1 MGGADDYTRVVL
13 TMIDKV
19 ADLEKRARNGEAS
32 AFGQLARMYDRDLRN
47 VVWSVLRSPQMTDDV
62 MQSAYE
68 RAFRNIGSFDGRSSV
83 KTWLS
88 SVCYRTAI
96 DHIRYEGRR
105 RHPSMDDENA
115 AVSYDMSAASG
126 GDLAVR
132 VVDREQLSQAMAQL
146 SADEAAILTMTAG
159 LGYSYDEVASIM
171 DIARGTVASRASR
184 ARRRLQQELER

>member
-1 MGGADDYTRVVL
+1 
-13 TMIDKV
+13 MIDGV
-19 ADLEKRARNGEAS
+19 DDLEQRARRGEAA
-32 AFGQLARMYDRDLRN
+32 AFGQLARIYDRDLRN
-47 VVWSVLRSPQMTDDV
+47 VVWSVLRSPNLVDDV

-68 RAFRNIGSFDGRSSV
+68 RAFRKVGSFDGRSSM

-88 SVCYRTAI
+88 SICYRTAI

-105 RHPSMDDENA
+105 RHPSIDDEHLS
-115 AVSYDMSAASG
+115 VSFDETLATG

-132 VVDREQLSQAMAQL
+132 VADRDHLATAMGEL

-171 DIARGTVASRASR
+171 GIARGTVASRASR
-184 ARRRLQQELER
+184 ARRRLQQELQP